1 MRALLAALVRR
12 IARWTWTGLAVGVS
26 LLVAGFCMNMLVSAA
41 NGWKIPVA
49 TKPDEVLFT
58 IGETTRAG
66 KEFDDPSVYD
76 TSNLRQPMKPGM
88 RYTVLADRIAV
99 SFVWLDPGYF
109 PRPLLGA
116 LELIHVWVGSEA
128 LVSIGD
134 IVMWTGALVGI
145 LPFSILAPR
154 LLYLLFL
161 KAFRR
166 SRQSQK
172 SRGSDRR

>member
-1 MRALLAALVRR
+1 MSGLLAALIRR
-12 IARWTWTGLAVGVS
+12 IARWAWIGLAFGVLL
-26 LLVAGFCMNMLVSAA
+26 LLVGFCLNMLVSAA

-58 IGETTRAG
+58 LGKTIRAG

-76 TSNLRQPMKPGM
+76 TSNLRQPMRPGM
-88 RYTVLADRIAV
+88 RYTLLADRIAV
-99 SFVWLDPGYF
+99 SFTWLDPDYF

-145 LPFSILAPR
+145 VPFLILAPR

-161 KAFRR
+161 KAFRSSRRDER
-166 SRQSQK
+166 SEK
-172 SRGSDRR
+172 NGDR